1 MSQGTVEGE
10 CWVHGSSL
18 EYSTFLFSIHLKF
31 SLIKTAHPHP
41 HTHTI
46 PIPVSMRKCL
56 TKLELSHQRK
66 ISNLMALS
74 ILRNFV
80 REEAATCFLSLMQS
94 TEEE

>member
-41 HTHTI
+41 HPHPHTHTPAI
-46 PIPVSMRKCL
+46 LHISFYTPSEQADFFSNLLVFLLVLCL
-56 TKLELSHQRK
+56 TC
-66 ISNLMALS
+66 A
-74 ILRNFV
+74 
-80 REEAATCFLSLMQS
+80 
-94 TEEE
+94 

>member
-18 EYSTFLFSIHLKF
+18 EYSNFLFSTCLKF
-31 SLIKTAHPHP
+31 SLIKRAHT

-46 PIPVSMRKCL
+46 PIPVSMRKSL
-56 TKLELSHQRK
+56 TKLDLSHQRK
-66 ISNLMALS
+66 RSNLMALS
-74 ILRNFV
+74 IWRNFV